1 MIDITKKSIMRMISI
16 IQTMVILFLPK
27 NITLKEVTAAKVIVS
42 IALMAMI

>member
-27 NITLKEVTAAKVIVS
+27 NITLIEATAAKVIVS
-42 IALMAMI
+42 TVHLAMI